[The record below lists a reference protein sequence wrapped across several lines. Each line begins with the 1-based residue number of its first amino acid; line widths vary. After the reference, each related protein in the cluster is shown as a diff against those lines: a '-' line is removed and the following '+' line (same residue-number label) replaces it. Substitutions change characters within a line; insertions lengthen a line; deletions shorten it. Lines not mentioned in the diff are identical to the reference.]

1 MTEGRENKACRI
13 EEIKQQ
19 EPAARNIWMKQENQK
34 GNIFSRTTQLLMD
47 HVATL
52 ISCCDK

>member
-1 MTEGRENKACRI
+1 MTEGRENKARRI

-34 GNIFSRTTQLLMD
+34 GNVFSRTTQLLMD
-47 HVATL
+47 NVVTL